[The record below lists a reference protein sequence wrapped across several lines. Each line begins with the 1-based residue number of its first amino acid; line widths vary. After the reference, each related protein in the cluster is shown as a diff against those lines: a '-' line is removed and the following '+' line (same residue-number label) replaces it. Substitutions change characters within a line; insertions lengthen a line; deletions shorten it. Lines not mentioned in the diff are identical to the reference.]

1 MNLINIITSTF
12 WTAIGFLFGKG
23 AILITISLVSMFLS
37 VSDFTKFNLFLMVLN
52 AFAGVIGLSMNITR
66 KSLRGKERKYFF
78 YFHFI
83 NYLFIFGCVNIFDF
97 RNFSILKF
105 FILN

>member
-52 AFAGVIGLSMNITR
+52 AFAGVIGLSMNITANR
-66 KSLRGKERKYFF
+66 YAAKKE
-78 YFHFI
+78 
-83 NYLFIFGCVNIFDF
+83 NIFSIFILLIICSFLGALIYLIF
-97 RNFSILKF
+97 RNFLF
-105 FILN
+105 